1 MNDPRRPQRFGPPL
15 SGYGPTGPQV
25 PPNPPTADPAYADQS
40 PYASTYGG

>member
-25 PPNPPTADPAYADQS
+25 PP
-40 PYASTYGG
+40 